1 MENKRNKAAISV
13 ALISGL
19 VLGGGVA
26 FAASGTINT
35 SQLGS
40 GSASVST
47 CDSAWDLG
55 FGTPVY
61 DSGTATYRVSTVDF
75 SNVAAGCSGQT
86 LAVTV
91 VDGSNN
97 SLADGTVTLAGTSGT
112 VTLSTSVDAGATT
125 SLVSAIYQ

>member
-1 MENKRNKAAISV
+1 LENKRNKAAVSV

-26 FAASGTINT
+26 WAASTTINT

-40 GSASVST
+40 GSGSVST
-47 CDSAWDLG
+47 CDSSWDLG

-61 DSGTATYRVSTVDF
+61 NAGTATYRVLTVDF
-75 SNVAAGCSGQT
+75 SNVDAGCNGQT

-91 VDGSNN
+91 VDAANA
-97 SLADGTVTLAGTSGT
+97 SLADGTVTIAGTSGT
-112 VTLSTSVDAGATT
+112 VTLSTSVDAAATT

>member
-1 MENKRNKAAISV
+1 VRIKNKKIVLPTLAV
-13 ALISGL
+13 GML
-19 VLGGGVA
+19 LGGGVA
-26 FAASGTINT
+26 FAASATLNT

-40 GSASVST
+40 GSGSVST

-61 DSGTATYRVSTVDF
+61 DAGTGTYRVSTVDF
-75 SNVAAGCSGQT
+75 SNVATGCNGQT

-91 VDGSNN
+91 VDGSNTA
-97 SLADGTVTLAGTSGT
+97 LADGTVSIGGTSGT
-112 VTLSTSVDAGATT
+112 VTLSTSVDAAATT

>member
-26 FAASGTINT
+26 FAASGTLNT

-61 DSGTATYRVSTVDF
+61 DAGTATYRVSTVDF
-75 SNVAAGCSGQT
+75 SNVASGCNGQT
-86 LAVTV
+86 IAVTV
-91 VDGSNN
+91 VDAANA
-97 SLADGTVTLAGTSGT
+97 SLADGTATIAGTSGT
-112 VTLSTSVDAGATT
+112 VTLSTSVDASATT